1 VLVLERAETVGGGTR
16 SAELTLEGFT
26 HDVCSAI
33 VPLALASPAF
43 RDLDLAR
50 FGLEFAHPRFPF
62 AHPLDGGAAVVVERS
77 VDATAQRLGPDGPAY
92 SRLMKK
98 PLESAEMLIEDLL
111 RPLRLPRH
119 PFALARFGLQSLRSA
134 KGLATSRFDGPGAR
148 ALFAGVAAHSMLKLD
163 QTPTAGF
170 GLMLVLLAHA
180 TGWPAARGG
189 SQRMADALTACL
201 ESLGGVVEVEHPV
214 NSMQD
219 LPPSGVALFDV
230 TPRQLAAIAGDQLPE
245 RYVRRLAR
253 YRYGPGV
260 FKVDWALDGPVP
272 WTNEECSGAGTLHL
286 GGTLEEIAESEDAIG
301 EGRLPSRPYVLLAQQ
316 SMFDPTRAPAGRQ
329 TLWGYCHV
337 PHGSEA
343 DMTEAIETQIER
355 FAPGFRD
362 RVLARHTMNAREIEL
377 YNPNYIGGDINGGIQ
392 DLRQHLARPVA
403 RAIPYSTPNPRIYIC
418 SSSTPPGGGVHGLGG
433 FFAAKAALARRLKG
447 GASGGVAVEERLPA
461 D

>member
-1 VLVLERAETVGGGTR
+1 MLVLERAETVGGGTR

-33 VPLALASPAF
+33 VPLALASPAL
-43 RDLDLAR
+43 RDLDLAG

-77 VDATAQRLGPDGPAY
+77 VEATAQRLGPDGPAY

-98 PLESAEMLIEDLL
+98 PLESAELLIEDLL

-163 QTPTAGF
+163 QVPTAGF

-189 SQRMADALTACL
+189 SQRIADALTACL

-219 LPPSGVALFDV
+219 LPPSAVALFDV
-230 TPRQLAAIAGDQLPE
+230 TPRQLAAIAGDQLPD

-272 WTNEECSGAGTLHL
+272 WTNEECSEAGTLHL
-286 GGTLEEIAESEDAIG
+286 GGTLEEIAESEDAIA
-301 EGRLPSRPYVLLAQQ
+301 EGRLPPRPYVLLAQQ

-337 PHGSEA
+337 PHGSDA

-433 FFAAKAALARRLKG
+433 FFAAKAALARQLKG